1 MLPNYKDLQNNTS
14 RYKLL
19 LALKHQEI
27 TEFVATYFY
36 SKTRIAGLYRMFLI
50 SSAIL
55 FLLWTSFIVFSNPTI
70 WSICLIGFIAGILS
84 FLLLVVPHELIHG
97 LMYKYYGAP
106 KVKYGVIWSKLAFY
120 AIAPEYTISRKEF
133 IPLALAPFILINSLL
148 IIFIVLSFSNPFW
161 HFYLIGLYLTH
172 SLGCIGDFAM
182 IGFFELHRNSSVY
195 TFDSEKEAISYFYKE
210 SE

>member
-1 MLPNYKDLQNNTS
+1 MLPNYKDLQNNTN

-19 LALKHQEI
+19 LALKHHEI
-27 TEFVATYFY
+27 AEFVGTYFY
-36 SKTRIAGLYRMFLI
+36 SKTRIAGLYRMFLL

-55 FLLWTSFIVFSNPTI
+55 FLLWTSFIVFTNPTI
-70 WSICLIGFIAGILS
+70 WSTCLLGFIAGILS

-106 KVKYGVIWSKLAFY
+106 RVKYGVIWSKLAFY

-133 IPLALAPFILINSLL
+133 IPLALAPFIVINSLL
-148 IIFIVLSFSNPFW
+148 IIFIVLSFSNSFW
-161 HFYLIGLYLTH
+161 HFYFFGLFLTH
-172 SLGCIGDFAM
+172 SMGCIGDFAM
-182 IGFFELHRNSSVY
+182 IGFFELYRDSSIY
-195 TFDSEKEAISYFYKE
+195 TFDCEKEAISYFYKE